1 MAGCN
6 KSYADN
12 FVTDRLSTRVHA
24 PPGGGSS
31 VGSLLFGGGAN
42 DHQTASKSTKYSKKE
57 NKENVVPEN
66 KGNKR
71 MDALAEHV
79 APKTLKKCDNDG
91 AGKMSDAEKVRE
103 FTFEAGQP
111 VPEKP
116 QLMAVDEVNFIAK
129 MILDELLELYSTV
142 MGPKNAKAAM
152 TKMLSDAKNV
162 PKMNVHPNKT
172 HELIAEQGD
181 AFVDI
186 WYYSLNCMAKKGV
199 NLSSIFDLVHN
210 ANMAKR
216 DPETGKFIKRADGKI
231 IKPKGW
237 RAPNVSAE
245 IKRQQDQGAWNQ

>member
-1 MAGCN
+1 
-6 KSYADN
+6 
-12 FVTDRLSTRVHA
+12 
-24 PPGGGSS
+24 
-31 VGSLLFGGGAN
+31 
-42 DHQTASKSTKYSKKE
+42 
-57 NKENVVPEN
+57 
-66 KGNKR
+66 
-71 MDALAEHV
+71 MDALAANV
-79 APKTLKKCDNDG
+79 VPASLKRCG
-91 AGKMSDAEKVRE
+91 AKGSEAMSDAERVRE

-116 QLMAVDEVNFIAK
+116 QLMGIEEVNFITK

-142 MGPKNAKAAM
+142 MTPKNAKAAM
-152 TKMLSDAKNV
+152 MRMLTDAKNV
-162 PKMNVHPNKT
+162 PRMNVHPNKKY
-172 HELIAEQGD
+172 ELIAEQGD

-216 DPETGKFIKRADGKI
+216 DPATGRFVKRADGKI

-245 IKRQQDQGAWNQ
+245 IKRQQDQGAWKQ

>member
-6 KSYADN
+6 KSYSDN
-12 FVTDRLSTRVHA
+12 FMTGRSSTRVHA

-31 VGSLLFGGGAN
+31 VGSLLFGGGPPPQN
-42 DHQTASKSTKYSKKE
+42 RQFGKGLTG
-57 NKENVVPEN
+57 KENVDSEN
-66 KGNKR
+66 KSEEMDNVMPASLKQDDGKR
-71 MDALAEHV
+71 AL
-79 APKTLKKCDNDG
+79 
-91 AGKMSDAEKVRE
+91 SDAEKVRE

-111 VPEKP
+111 VPDKP
-116 QLMAVDEVNFIAK
+116 QLMGIKEIHFITK

-142 MGPKNAKAAM
+142 MAPQNAKAAM
-152 TKMLSDAKNV
+152 IEMVKVAKNV

-186 WYYSLNCMAKKGV
+186 WYYSLNCSAQKGV
-199 NLSSIFDLVHN
+199 NLSSIFNVVHN

-216 DPETGKFIKRADGKI
+216 DAQSGKFIKRADGKI

-237 RAPNVSAE
+237 RPPNVSAE
-245 IKRQQDQGAWNQ
+245 VKRQQDQGAWQ